1 MKTLSAYMVESQ
13 VDDQI
18 KAINKSKT
26 FGELMANFFELE
38 NTPEDDVDAFEAE
51 IAEIDQSLDDNIGL
65 GYYWFN
71 KKMDTKN
78 LIDKI
83 ESLWIQPVKGVEF
96 DGKNLKFICMGEKY
110 DIWAYFWA

>member
-13 VDDQI
+13 EDEQI

-26 FGELMANFFELE
+26 FGELFTNCFELK

-51 IAEIDQSLDDNIGL
+51 IVEIDKYLSDCDYKGL

-71 KKMDTKN
+71 KKMDTKDV
-78 LIDKI
+78 IDMIK
-83 ESLWIQPVKGVEF
+83 SLWMQPVRGVKF
-96 DGKNLKFICMGEKY
+96 DGVNLKFICNGDTY
-110 DIWAYFWA
+110 DI